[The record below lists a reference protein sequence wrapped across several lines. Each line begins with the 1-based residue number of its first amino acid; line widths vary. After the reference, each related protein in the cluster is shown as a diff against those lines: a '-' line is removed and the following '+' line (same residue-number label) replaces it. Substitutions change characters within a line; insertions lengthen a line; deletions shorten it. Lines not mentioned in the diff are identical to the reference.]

1 MNHDKMTTRDFL
13 TYACTFESVTLHER
27 PPVPNTLGFLYM
39 SRHDP
44 TRIPCW
50 YRIHTQR
57 YKSWCHR
64 HLGTVPASIMVGLL
78 RARGWPGVRL
88 AAAAASSVSL
98 LGAAAFCNSDLA
110 DDEQTPTPLV
120 VVVTGCTSGLGLG
133 LAREF
138 RDMGHTVVGC
148 GRREDRLDGLRKEFG
163 APHHFH
169 VCDVTDEASVAA
181 FASKVERCDVVIA
194 NAGTASDPGSVP
206 WKMDGKEFRRVMD
219 VNVNGVFH
227 VTRHFLPK
235 LVEQC
240 DQDGACLK
248 RLINISSGTGHS
260 SNPDQA
266 AYCAS
271 KWAVE
276 ALSKSTAQALSRAG
290 LGDKVICVPLAPG
303 TIATEMGAG
312 PGATP
317 VQEWAPTAARYILSL
332 GPSESGAS
340 LALTQFYD
348 PNYLNTWVIPPGLRV
363 PPFRRR

>member
-1 MNHDKMTTRDFL
+1 
-13 TYACTFESVTLHER
+13 
-27 PPVPNTLGFLYM
+27 
-39 SRHDP
+39 
-44 TRIPCW
+44 
-50 YRIHTQR
+50 
-57 YKSWCHR
+57 
-64 HLGTVPASIMVGLL
+64 MVFGVV
-78 RARGWPGVRL
+78 RGWPGARL
-88 AAAAASSVSL
+88 AAAGSAALFGATVCHKNHLAETEQSS
-98 LGAAAFCNSDLA
+98 AH
-110 DDEQTPTPLV
+110 LV

-138 RDMGHTVVGC
+138 RDMGHTVIGC
-148 GRREDRLDGLRKEFG
+148 GRREDRLGSLRKEFG

-181 FASKVERCDVVIA
+181 FASRVGRCDVVIA
-194 NAGTASDPGSVP
+194 NAGTQSEPGSVP
-206 WKMDGKEFRRVMD
+206 WEMDGKEFRRVMD

-227 VTRHFLPK
+227 ITRHFVPL

-240 DQDGACLK
+240 KQDGALK

-276 ALSKSTAQALSRAG
+276 ALSKSTSQALSRAG

-303 TIATEMGAG
+303 TIATEMNTAS
-312 PGATP
+312 GATP
-317 VQEWAPTAARYILSL
+317 VEKWAPTAARYILSL
-332 GPSESGAS
+332 GPSDSGAS

-348 PNYLNTWVIPPGLRV
+348 HNYLNTWVIPPGLRV
-363 PPFRRR
+363 PPFRRS